1 MQTTKLALHT
11 IKNNDSMFDVE
22 ITENVLDAERISYVV
37 LFNDVLATN
46 AYDETFYVSFRTAEE
61 ADKYVQEYV
70 DKHGMKFVDID
81 NDTTIN
87 TNLFIGIDGME
98 HDAEL
103 HRFQCLLQS
112 KFTSTLAVMYEVHI
126 YTKRSDDDICS
137 KYRYKTFDAARKA
150 YKLYSDEK

>member
-70 DKHGMKFVDID
+70 DNHGMKFVDID
-81 NDTTIN
+81 NDTIISTKH
-87 TNLFIGIDGME
+87 FIGVDGME

-103 HRFQCLLQS
+103 HRFQGLLQS
-112 KFTSTLAVMYEVHI
+112 KFTSTLPAMYEVHI
-126 YTKRSDDDICS
+126 YTKRSDDEICS